1 MGSDLSNDRPSREVV
16 TRSKSYSTEELEDA
30 KKPISSLKRSGKIH
44 SIASKFTT
52 DKEEAERLKNFA
64 ERQKQEEEQKAKE
77 EAEKAAKEA
86 EEKRLE
92 EERLAKLE
100 AEISKRSR
108 RKTFS

>member
-1 MGSDLSNDRPSREVV
+1 MGWMSGRGKPGSRVASLMARFQTQSDLSNDRPSREVV

-77 EAEKAAKEA
+77 E
-86 EEKRLE
+86 
-92 EERLAKLE
+92 
-100 AEISKRSR
+100 
-108 RKTFS
+108 